1 MDKSSLSPHDDAA
14 SMAASRTMTDLKT
27 SLDALETLIET
38 REPSLHALLPEPGRF
53 DRLRREAAALELLFP
68 DPASRPALFGAL
80 VAVKDIFHVDGFV
93 TRAGSR
99 LPEALLQ
106 GPEAASVTALKRA
119 GALILGKAVTT
130 EFAFFGP
137 GPTRNPHDPARTP
150 GGSSSGSAAAVAAG
164 YAPLALGTQT
174 IGSIIRP
181 ASFCGVYGYKPTHE
195 RVSRAGVIP
204 LSPSYDHVGLLAAD
218 LGVLERG
225 ARALIPDW
233 SLDPAGWG
241 ASRPTLAVPEGPYLR
256 RCGVDM
262 EAHFRNAIT
271 RLVRAGYSVRS
282 VPMFP
287 DFEIIR
293 DRQYALTA
301 FECAGIHK
309 AWYDAH
315 RDLYHPK
322 TVELIE
328 RGRAVQASVADAAR
342 DASLALRDE
351 IARMMRVE
359 RIDVWLSPF
368 AIGAA
373 PRGLDSTGDSVM
385 NLPWT
390 QAGMPVLGL
399 PMDEDDEGMPLGL
412 QLAGGFGAD
421 EALLAWAA
429 GIDAVV
435 TA

>member
-1 MDKSSLSPHDDAA
+1 MNNLQS
-14 SMAASRTMTDLKT
+14 
-27 SLDALETLIET
+27 SLDALDTLIKA
-38 REPSLHALLPEPGRF
+38 REPSLQALLPEPGRF
-53 DRLRREAAALELLFP
+53 DRLRQEAAALEARYP
-68 DPASRPALFGAL
+68 DPAARPPLFGTL

-93 TRAGSR
+93 TRAGSK
-99 LPEALLQ
+99 LPESLLQ
-106 GPEAASVTALKRA
+106 GPQAASVTLLKNA

-137 GPTRNPHDPARTP
+137 GPTRNPRDPARTP

-174 IGSIIRP
+174 IGSILRP
-181 ASFCGVYGYKPTHE
+181 ASFCGVYGYKPSYE

-204 LSPSYDHVGLLAAD
+204 LARSYDHVGLLAAD
-218 LGVLERG
+218 LTVLER
-225 ARALIPDW
+225 ALRAMIPDW
-233 SLDPAGWG
+233 SLDPAAWG
-241 ASRPTLAVPEGPYLR
+241 ASRPTLGVPEGPYLR
-256 RCGVDM
+256 RCGTEM
-262 EAHFRNAIT
+262 ETHFRNAVI
-271 RLVRAGYSVRS
+271 RLVRAGYNVRS

-287 DFEIIR
+287 DFEAIR

-301 FECAGIHK
+301 FECAEVH
-309 AWYDAH
+309 APWYDAH
-315 RDLYHPK
+315 RALYHPK

-328 RGRAVQASVADAAR
+328 RGRAVPASIADVAR
-342 DASLALRDE
+342 DARLTLRDE
-351 IARMMRVE
+351 IARVMRVE
-359 RIDVWLSPF
+359 RIDVWVSPS

-373 PRGLDSTGDSVM
+373 TRGLESTGDPVM

-390 QAGMPVLGL
+390 QAGLPVLGL

-412 QLAGGFGAD
+412 QLTGAFGAD

>member
-1 MDKSSLSPHDDAA
+1 MNNLQS
-14 SMAASRTMTDLKT
+14 
-27 SLDALETLIET
+27 SLDALDTLIKA
-38 REPSLHALLPEPGRF
+38 REPSLQALLPEPGRF
-53 DRLRREAAALELLFP
+53 DRLRQEAAALEARYP
-68 DPASRPALFGAL
+68 DPAARPPLFGTL

-93 TRAGSR
+93 TRAGSK
-99 LPEALLQ
+99 LPESLLQ
-106 GPEAASVTALKRA
+106 GPQAASVTLLKSA

-137 GPTRNPHDPARTP
+137 GPTRNPRDPARTP

-174 IGSIIRP
+174 IGSILRP
-181 ASFCGVYGYKPTHE
+181 ASFCGVYGYKPSYE

-204 LSPSYDHVGLLAAD
+204 LARSYDHVGLLAAD
-218 LGVLERG
+218 LTVLER
-225 ARALIPDW
+225 ALRAMIPDW
-233 SLDPAGWG
+233 SLDPAAWG
-241 ASRPTLAVPEGPYLR
+241 ASRPTLGVPEGPYLR
-256 RCGVDM
+256 RCGTEM
-262 EAHFRNAIT
+262 ETHFRNAVI
-271 RLVRAGYSVRS
+271 RLVRAGYNVRS

-287 DFEIIR
+287 DFEAIR

-301 FECAGIHK
+301 FECAEVH
-309 AWYDAH
+309 APWYDAH
-315 RDLYHPK
+315 RALYHPK

-328 RGRAVQASVADAAR
+328 RGRAVPASIADVAR
-342 DASLALRDE
+342 DARLTLRDE
-351 IARMMRVE
+351 IARVMRVE
-359 RIDVWLSPF
+359 RIDVWVSPS

-373 PRGLDSTGDSVM
+373 TRGLESTGDPVM

-390 QAGMPVLGL
+390 QAGLPVLGL

-412 QLAGGFGAD
+412 QLTGAFGAD

>member
-1 MDKSSLSPHDDAA
+1 
-14 SMAASRTMTDLKT
+14 MTKLQT
-27 SLDALETLIET
+27 SLDTLETLIEA

-53 DRLRREAAALELLFP
+53 DRLRREAAALEAHYP
-68 DPASRPALFGAL
+68 DPATRPPLFGAL

-93 TRAGSR
+93 TRAGSK
-99 LPEALLQ
+99 LPESLLQ
-106 GPEAASVTALKRA
+106 GPQAASVTLLKNA

-137 GPTRNPHDPARTP
+137 GPTRNPRDPARTP

-174 IGSIIRP
+174 IGSILRP
-181 ASFCGVYGYKPTHE
+181 ASFCGVYGYKPSYE

-204 LSPSYDHVGLLAAD
+204 LARSYDHIGLLAAD
-218 LGVLERG
+218 LNVLERG

-233 SLDPAGWG
+233 SLDPAAWW
-241 ASRPTLAVPEGPYLR
+241 ASRPTLGIPEGLYLR
-256 RCGVDM
+256 RCGTDM
-262 EAHFRNAIT
+262 EVHFRNAVT

-282 VPMFP
+282 VPLLP
-287 DFEIIR
+287 DFEAIR

-301 FECAGIHK
+301 FECAEVH
-309 AWYDAH
+309 ASWYDAH
-315 RDLYHPK
+315 RALYHPK
-322 TVELIE
+322 TAELIE
-328 RGRAVQASVADAAR
+328 RGRSVPASIADAAR
-342 DASLALRDE
+342 DARLTLRDE
-351 IARMMRVE
+351 IARVMKVQ
-359 RIDVWLSPF
+359 RIDVWLSPS

-373 PRGLDSTGDSVM
+373 TRGLESTGDPVM

-390 QAGMPVLGL
+390 QAGLPVLGL

-412 QLAGGFGAD
+412 QLAGAFGAD
-421 EALLAWAA
+421 EALLGWAA

-435 TA
+435 SA

>member
-1 MDKSSLSPHDDAA
+1 
-14 SMAASRTMTDLKT
+14 MTDLKT
-27 SLDALETLIET
+27 SLDTLEALIAA

-53 DRLRREAAALELLFP
+53 ARLRGETAALEASYP
-68 DPASRPALFGAL
+68 DPATRPPLFGAL

-99 LPEALLQ
+99 LPESLLQ
-106 GPEAASVTALKRA
+106 GPQAASVSLLKKA

-137 GPTRNPHDPARTP
+137 GPTTNPRDPARTP

-164 YAPLALGTQT
+164 YVSLALGTQT
-174 IGSIIRP
+174 IGSILRP
-181 ASFCGVYGYKPTHE
+181 ASFCGVYGYKPSYE

-204 LSPSYDHVGLLAAD
+204 LARSYDHVGLLAAD

-233 SLDPAGWG
+233 SLDRSAWG
-241 ASRPTLAVPEGPYLR
+241 ASRPTLGIPEGPYLR
-256 RCGVDM
+256 RCGADM
-262 EAHFRNAIT
+262 EARFRNAVV

-287 DFEIIR
+287 DFEMIR

-301 FECAGIHK
+301 FECAEVHK
-309 AWYDAH
+309 EWYDAQ
-315 RDLYHPK
+315 RSLYHPK
-322 TVELIE
+322 TAELIE
-328 RGRAVQASVADAAR
+328 RGRTVPASIADAAR
-342 DASLALRDE
+342 DARFTLRDE
-351 IARMMRVE
+351 IALVMKVQ
-359 RIDVWLSPF
+359 RIDAWLSPS

-373 PRGLDSTGDSVM
+373 TRGLESTGDPVM

-390 QAGMPVLGL
+390 QAGLPVLGL

-412 QLAGGFGAD
+412 QLTGGFGAD
-421 EALLAWAA
+421 EALLGWAA